1 MSFISDR
8 TSALSLSTSAPVG
21 AIALTLF
28 TRSIVPTIQSRS
40 QSVPERESHFSHETD
55 RTNNRI
61 SVVRD
66 DRIYTNLQ
74 EVGKESLKFLFA

>member
-1 MSFISDR
+1 MSPNLYLSR
-8 TSALSLSTSAPVG
+8 TVALGQLRQGDVATIVDHHPVNVG
-21 AIALTLF
+21 EDSHG
-28 TRSIVPTIQSRS
+28 RSIVPTIQSRS

-74 EVGKESLKFLFA
+74 